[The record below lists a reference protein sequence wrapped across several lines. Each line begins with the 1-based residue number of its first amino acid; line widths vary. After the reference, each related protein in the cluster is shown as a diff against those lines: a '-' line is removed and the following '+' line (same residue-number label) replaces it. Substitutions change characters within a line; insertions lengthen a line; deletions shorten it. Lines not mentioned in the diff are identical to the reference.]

1 MAEDGEQ
8 FDDFGFGFEEGN
20 EEEQDAEESNG
31 FGGGGFDDSADGF
44 DDADGFGG
52 GFDEEDERPSAPAPA
67 DTPPAAAPKVAAP
80 KAAAPKAAAPK
91 AAAAAVEDEY
101 DGDPNVKPKA
111 GKLEEETEHRAH
123 DQVGLTW
130 ESFTGQV
137 VNTLRIQIMP
147 ARVGFDQGYQ
157 SAMGKE
163 VSGLSGRLGRDQ
175 ETVWAHASAGS
186 HCLRLPLDH
195 HQAAQS

>member
-1 MAEDGEQ
+1 MAEDLGEQ

-20 EEEQDAEESNG
+20 EEEQNEEESSG

-44 DDADGFGG
+44 DDADGFGD
-52 GFDEEDERPSAPAPA
+52 GFDEEEVDEPVARPSAPTPKAP
-67 DTPPAAAPKVAAP
+67 TPKAPTP

-91 AAAAAVEDEY
+91 AAAADESEY

-111 GKLEEETEHRAH
+111 GKLSEEMEHRSH
-123 DQVGLTW
+123 DQVGMTW
-130 ESFTGQV
+130 ESFSGQV

-163 VSGLSGRLGRDQ
+163 VS
-175 ETVWAHASAGS
+175 
-186 HCLRLPLDH
+186 LRV
-195 HQAAQS
+195 